1 MLKIWDVTISHHKT
15 AKDMWEALEAAH
27 SGTKGVKARRVEM
40 LVEEFHKFTML
51 PNEPI
56 RDLELRFTHL
66 INNLASLG
74 KNIPEEEQVSKI
86 LKVLKGDW
94 LTKVTI
100 LQEVQGESTSSV
112 TALFGS
118 LAEYEPTLLAQRAPQ
133 AAAKAKNL
141 ALVTPSKEIDDDD
154 EDDEEEMDDEEMA
167 LMVRKFRKFFRKKGG
182 YQRGDASQKNG

>member
-1 MLKIWDVTISHHKT
+1 MGITKG
-15 AKDMWEALEAAH
+15 AKEMWEALEAAH

-51 PNEPI
+51 PNELI
-56 RDLELRFTHL
+56 RDLELRFTLL
-66 INNLASLG
+66 INNLTSLG

-86 LKVLKGDW
+86 LKVSKGDW

-118 LAEYEPTLLAQRAPQ
+118 LAEYEPTLLALRAPQ

-141 ALVTPSKEIDDDD
+141 AVTSRF
-154 EDDEEEMDDEEMA
+154 
-167 LMVRKFRKFFRKKGG
+167 L
-182 YQRGDASQKNG
+182 N